1 MRLKT
6 MFTSSMQP
14 KNNRSRARRAVVL
27 TISWGCVLACA
38 VTIFILSHETATQS
52 AAKSSGVIA
61 MLFARLGITLSSH
74 FVRKAAHALEYLGLS
89 LLLYNAYAHSFRAV
103 QPALTL
109 LTAILYAAGDEI
121 HQYFILGRAC
131 QMRDVFVDTVG
142 AVFGVLCC
150 TAAYWVF
157 KKYIQSILKKK
168 GT

>member
-14 KNNRSRARRAVVL
+14 KNNRSRVRRAVVL

-38 VTIFILSHETATQS
+38 GTIFILSHETATQS

-89 LLLYNAYAHSFRAV
+89 LLLYNAYAQSFQAV
-103 QPALTL
+103 QPTLTL
-109 LTAILYAAGDEI
+109 LTAILYAASDEI
-121 HQYFILGRAC
+121 HQYFVLGRAC

-142 AVFGVLCC
+142 AVFGVLCG
-150 TAAYWVF
+150 TVIYWIL
-157 KKYIQSILKKK
+157 KKCIPSIFKKK

>member
-14 KNNRSRARRAVVL
+14 KNNRSRVRRAVVL
-27 TISWGCVLACA
+27 TISWSCVLACA
-38 VTIFILSHETATQS
+38 GTIFILSHETATQS

-89 LLLYNAYAHSFRAV
+89 LLLYNAYAQSFQAV
-103 QPALTL
+103 QPTLTL
-109 LTAILYAAGDEI
+109 LTAVLYAAGDEI
-121 HQYFILGRAC
+121 HQYFVLGRAC

-142 AVFGVLCC
+142 AVFGVLCG
-150 TAAYWVF
+150 TVIYWIL
-157 KKYIQSILKKK
+157 KKCIPSIFKKK

>member
-14 KNNRSRARRAVVL
+14 KNNRSRVRRAVVL

-89 LLLYNAYAHSFRAV
+89 LLLYNAYAQSFQAV
-103 QPALTL
+103 QPTLTL
-109 LTAILYAAGDEI
+109 LTAVLYAAGDEI
-121 HQYFILGRAC
+121 HQYFVLGRAC

-142 AVFGVLCC
+142 AAVGVLCG
-150 TAAYWVF
+150 TVIYWIL
-157 KKYIQSILKKK
+157 KKCIPSIFKKK

>member
-14 KNNRSRARRAVVL
+14 KNNRSRVRRAVVL

-38 VTIFILSHETATQS
+38 GIIFILSHETATQS

-89 LLLYNAYAHSFRAV
+89 LLLYNAYAQSFQAV
-103 QPALTL
+103 QPTLTL
-109 LTAILYAAGDEI
+109 LTAVLYAAGDEI
-121 HQYFILGRAC
+121 HQYFVLGRAC

-142 AVFGVLCC
+142 AAVGVLCG
-150 TAAYWVF
+150 TVIYWIL
-157 KKYIQSILKKK
+157 KKCIPSIFKKK

>member
-14 KNNRSRARRAVVL
+14 KNNRSRVRRAVVL
-27 TISWGCVLACA
+27 TISWDCVLACA

-89 LLLYNAYAHSFRAV
+89 LLLYNAYAQSFQAV
-103 QPALTL
+103 QPTLTL
-109 LTAILYAAGDEI
+109 LTAVLYAAGDEI
-121 HQYFILGRAC
+121 HQYFVLGRAC

-142 AVFGVLCC
+142 AAVGVLCG
-150 TAAYWVF
+150 TVIYWIL
-157 KKYIQSILKKK
+157 KKCIPSIFKKK